1 MILMKIKSTKDT
13 TSLQFRKDSTQTEDN
28 LETDVKNCENETN
41 CLDFVQSNDIK
52 FYRGRFFE
60 GGNVSDFEVA

>member
-52 FYRGRFFE
+52 F
-60 GGNVSDFEVA
+60 